1 MKNKYKDLET
11 LLKCHDWA
19 LYMSDDFRKQS
30 VAHQQS
36 LLIHAEMRRL
46 GNTKKVRQMYE
57 DAKPDYLKES
67 SFIDSGSQ
75 HLPMS
80 SESDNWRDKFIWK
93 IK

>member
-11 LLKCHDWA
+11 LLRCHDWS
-19 LYMSDDFRKQS
+19 LLMSDDFRKQS

-57 DAKPDYLKES
+57 DAKPDYLKKS

-75 HLPMS
+75 HLSTPG
-80 SESDNWRDKFIWK
+80 EDDNWDEKFIWK